1 MSERETLEEQTRRNL
16 EGMDLERSGR
26 IDLAVD
32 LYERNVAEGFEG
44 DWPYGRL
51 VAYYEKAGRLDE
63 AERILQRA
71 IDVFKASKRRTPA
84 DRRSTLAA
92 FRGRLRLVKKAR
104 KQR

>member
-1 MSERETLEEQTRRNL
+1 ME
-16 EGMDLERSGR
+16 LERNGR
-26 IDLAVD
+26 LDLALE
-32 LYERNVAEGFEG
+32 LYEQNVDEGFEG

-51 VAYYEKAGRLDE
+51 VAYYEKQGCLHE

-84 DRRSTLAA
+84 DRRATLAA